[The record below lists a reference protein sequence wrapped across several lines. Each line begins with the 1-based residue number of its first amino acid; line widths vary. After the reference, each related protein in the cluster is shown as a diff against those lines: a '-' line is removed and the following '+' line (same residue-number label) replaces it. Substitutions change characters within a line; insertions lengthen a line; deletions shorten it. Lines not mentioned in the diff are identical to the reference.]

1 MKIVFCLSA
10 LATLGLTSCLNT
22 APSECHSTVLAP
34 VLSVTGPKTVAVN
47 QAATFGLSYALE
59 SSCGK
64 FNSVS
69 DETLATPNTRLVG
82 VKVDYNGCNCP
93 QTTIPAQ
100 AIYTFQPTQVGT
112 YYLKFAAGTSYLT
125 DTLVVK

>member
-1 MKIVFCLSA
+1 MKIVLCLFA
-10 LATLGLTSCLNT
+10 FPALGLTSCLT
-22 APSECHSTVLAP
+22 MTPSECHSTVVAP
-34 VLSVTGPKTVAVN
+34 VLSATGPKTVAVN
-47 QAATFGLSYALE
+47 QPAIFALNYALA

-69 DETLATPNTRLVG
+69 DETIAVPNTRLVG
-82 VKVDYNGCNCP
+82 VKVDYEGCNCP

-100 AIYTFQPTQVGT
+100 AIYAFQPTQPGT
-112 YYLKFAAGTSYLT
+112 YYLKFAVGTSFLT